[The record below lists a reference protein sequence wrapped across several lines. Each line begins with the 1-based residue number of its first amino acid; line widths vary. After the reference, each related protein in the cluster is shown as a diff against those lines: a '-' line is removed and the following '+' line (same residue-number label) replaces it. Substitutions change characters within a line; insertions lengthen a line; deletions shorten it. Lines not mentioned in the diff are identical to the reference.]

1 MSRFPGKKTPI
12 DDVNS
17 KEIKVK
23 RSRKE
28 ESVEQILGTFNIH
41 DKNSMLCHVFSVV

>member
-17 KEIKVK
+17 KEIDVK

-28 ESVEQILGTFNIH
+28 DSVEQILGTSYRINIP
-41 DKNSMLCHVFSVV
+41 CSVT